1 MPLLTDE
8 EAVELA
14 TACPA
19 HKIII
24 NGNGLIGTVQAACTL
39 AYQPQ
44 VFDLTLNNA
53 EVKQKAYEL
62 AMAIHAAENAIEP
75 LLKAL
80 AFEAAEYASGGHG
93 NH

>member
-1 MPLLTDE
+1 MPLLTDN
-8 EAVELA
+8 EAVDLA

-39 AYQPQ
+39 AYQAQ
-44 VFDLTLNNA
+44 VFALTLSND
-53 EVKQKAYEL
+53 EVRAKAFAL
-62 AMAIHAAENAIEP
+62 AMALHDAENAIEP

-80 AFEAAEYASGGHG
+80 AFEAAEYAKDKH
-93 NH
+93 

>member
-24 NGNGLIGTVQAACTL
+24 NGNGLIGTTQAACTL
-39 AYQPQ
+39 AYQSQ
-44 VFDLTLNNA
+44 VFSLTLSNPDI
-53 EVKQKAYEL
+53 KQKAFDL
-62 AMAIHAAENAIEP
+62 AMALHAAENAIEP

-80 AFEAAEYASGGHG
+80 AFEAAEYAKGKK
-93 NH
+93 